1 MGSIQGRAPADASVG
16 LLRPDGSQPMSVTA
30 NPRGEFSFAS
40 LTDGWYILSL
50 SMFGY
55 RETVKAVHVDGS
67 VEVDFGPALLI
78 LQGRRATP
86 VLSVCDALD
95 QREAL
100 NGQPTVI
107 VGIFKS
113 GMDETLRLDCPIQ
126 LVSGDIGWPS
136 SIGLTKARNVPDEL
150 RGEVE
155 KKRQEILGGAPRSAA
170 AAGAGGRFIRSVR
183 LAGRAHQR
191 SLLQSCGRDR
201 SPAGASVRCRMRQDL
216 RVIR

>member
-1 MGSIQGRAPADASVG
+1 MASILGRAPVDATVG
-16 LLRPDGSQPMSVTA
+16 LLRPDGSQPLTA
-30 NPRGEFSFAS
+30 TPDRRGEFTFAN

-55 RETVKAVHVDGS
+55 RQTVTAVKVERIA
-67 VEVDFGPALLI
+67 EVDFSGGLLI
-78 LQGRRATP
+78 LQGRRPTP

-113 GMDETLRLDCPIQ
+113 GMDETLRLDCPTQ
-126 LVSGDIGWPS
+126 LVTGGIGWPS
-136 SIGLTKARNVPDEL
+136 AVGLTKVDNVPDAL
-150 RGEVE
+150 RNEVE
-155 KKRQEILGGAPRSAA
+155 KKRQEILKGSPPEAPLRPERVVGLYGVFVS
-170 AAGAGGRFIRSVR
+170 
-183 LAGRAHQR
+183 LAGLSSAKCC
-191 SLLQSCGRDR
+191 S
-201 SPAGASVRCRMRQDL
+201 ASVETPLPPARLVGITETDL